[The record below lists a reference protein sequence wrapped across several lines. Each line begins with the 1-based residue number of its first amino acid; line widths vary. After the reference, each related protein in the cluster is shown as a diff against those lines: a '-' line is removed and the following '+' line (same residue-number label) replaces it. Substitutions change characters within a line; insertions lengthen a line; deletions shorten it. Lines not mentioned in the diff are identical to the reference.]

1 MIRIVIADDHP
12 VVREGLK
19 RILAECRDIKLVGE
33 AQNSNEVINLLRETR
48 VDVLLLDISM
58 PGAGFLETLQRIK
71 TKYPSLHVLVLSIH
85 PEEQYAIRAI
95 QTGAAGYLT
104 KNHTPEQL
112 ADAIRQ
118 VHAGHKYITPRVAQE
133 LITKLETREESELYK
148 ILSNR
153 EYQILCMLGEGKQS
167 TEIASILSLSP
178 KTVGTYRNRI
188 LDKLKLRTTGELIR
202 YAVEHLLRE

>member
-12 VVREGLK
+12 IVREGLK
-19 RILAECRDIKLVGE
+19 RIIAECSDMKLIGE
-33 AQNSNEVINLLRETR
+33 AANSNEVINRCRENR

-58 PGAGFLETLQRIK
+58 PGAGFLETLQRIT

-95 QTGAAGYLT
+95 QAGAAGYLT

-112 ADAIRQ
+112 AGAIRL
-118 VHAGHKYITPRVAQE
+118 VYAGNKYITPKVAQE
-133 LITKLETREESELYK
+133 LITKLENRQEVELHK
-148 ILSNR
+148 NLSNR
-153 EYQILCMLGEGKQS
+153 EYQILCMLGEGKPL
-167 TEIASILSLSP
+167 TEIASLLSLSP
-178 KTVGTYRNRI
+178 KTIGTYRSRI

-202 YAVEHLLRE
+202 YALENVLRE